1 VNNAEIPFKTVYI
14 PGKPFGKQRPR
25 GRKMGKGVQLYTP
38 EKTVTEEAY
47 VRAVVVQKVG
57 SPFLLGPVE
66 VRLMILVPIPKSWSA
81 KKRIEALATPDSYK
95 WLSGVR
101 VGKVLPVGKPDLDN
115 VAKLVLDALN
125 GILWRDDSQVV
136 SLTIIKQY
144 ASEPGMQLNFREV
157 T

>member
-1 VNNAEIPFKTVYI
+1 
-14 PGKPFGKQRPR
+14 
-25 GRKMGKGVQLYTP
+25 MYTP

-47 VRAVVVQKVG
+47 VRAVVVQHVNA
-57 SPFLLGPVE
+57 PFLLGPVE
-66 VRLMILVPIPKSWSA
+66 VRLMIFVPIPKSWSA
-81 KKRIEALATPDSYK
+81 RKQAEALTADR

-101 VGKVLPVGKPDLDN
+101 VGRVLPIGKPDLDN
-115 VAKLVLDALN
+115 IAKLVLDALN

-144 ASEPGMQLNFREV
+144 GAEPGMRLDFREV